1 MNTKGPQVIRS
12 YLADLDAALAGVPAD
27 VRRDIVAGV
36 AEELSGLDAAT
47 AASRIESFG
56 DPAFIAAEASA
67 EASAESRAEPSAEP
81 SAESRAE
88 PGAGPGAHSNAE
100 LGAQSN
106 VGAGPTE
113 TFVVGPRLGASSQR
127 WYVVVTALLI
137 DFGTFVLPFAGWVGG
152 IMMMWSSPLW
162 TQGEKRYVT
171 LAPIVA
177 GLVFGVVV
185 SIVQFAA
192 TGRIFTPTGLT
203 SWNFV
208 VGFAVV
214 PIPVAIGTGIYLSR
228 RGWERTA

>member
-1 MNTKGPQVIRS
+1 VNTKGPQVIRS

-67 EASAESRAEPSAEP
+67 ESRAEP

-88 PGAGPGAHSNAE
+88 PGAGPGAQSNAE

-152 IMMMWSSPLW
+152 IMMTWSSPLW
-162 TQGEKRYVT
+162 TQREKRYVT

-185 SIVQFAA
+185 SIVHFAA

-214 PIPVAIGTGIYLSR
+214 PIPVAIGTGTGIYLSR

>member
-67 EASAESRAEPSAEP
+67 E
-81 SAESRAE
+81 SRAE
-88 PGAGPGAHSNAE
+88 PGARPGAQSNAE

-106 VGAGPTE
+106 VGARPTE

-162 TQGEKRYVT
+162 TQREKRYVT